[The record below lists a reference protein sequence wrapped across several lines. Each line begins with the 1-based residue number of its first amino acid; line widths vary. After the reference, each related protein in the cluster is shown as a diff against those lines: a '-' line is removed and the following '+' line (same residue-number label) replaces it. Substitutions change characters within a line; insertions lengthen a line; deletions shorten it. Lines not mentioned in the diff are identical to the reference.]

1 MDESAA
7 SLGRSI
13 SIAYRMGNRFYDR
26 ELAPLGMGCGQQFF
40 LLRIC
45 ENRGISMYDLAR
57 MGLFDKGTATRAVQK
72 LEELGYVRSEADE
85 CDKRIRRL
93 YATQAGE
100 DVVRAGY
107 AARER
112 WTALLTRGMTP
123 EEAETA
129 RALLSRMAENA
140 IRALETETACPVGP
154 EK

>member
-1 MDESAA
+1 MDESMF
-7 SLGRSI
+7 LGRNI
-13 SIAYRMGNRFYDR
+13 SIAYRMANRYYDR
-26 ELAPLGMGCGQQFF
+26 VLAPWGIGCGQQFF
-40 LLRIC
+40 LLRIY
-45 ENRGISMYDLAR
+45 ENQGISMYDLAR
-57 MGLFDKGTATRAVQK
+57 MGLYDKGTVTRAVQK

-140 IRALETETACPVGP
+140 IQALEQEQEERENHGI
-154 EK
+154 

>member
-1 MDESAA
+1 MDESSV
-7 SLGRSI
+7 SLGRNI

-26 ELAPLGMGCGQQFF
+26 ELAPMGMGCGQQFF
-40 LLRIC
+40 LLRIY
-45 ENRGISMYDLAR
+45 ENRGICMYDLAR
-57 MGLFDKGTATRAVQK
+57 MGLFDKGTVTRAVQK

-93 YATQAGE
+93 YATEAGE
-100 DVVRAGY
+100 AVALEGY
-107 AARER
+107 AARKR

-140 IRALETETACPVGP
+140 IQALEQEQEERENHGI
-154 EK
+154 